1 MGKKEENAEALQS
14 LAGEQNTD
22 GVSFNAKEMIT
33 KNAEAKTVIRYA
45 DRVTIKLLKN
55 TKYQKAGKVY
65 APHKVKAIA
74 LVEQG
79 IAEYVK

>member
-1 MGKKEENAEALQS
+1 MAKENKEEKALQS
-14 LAGEQNTD
+14 LAGEQNAN
-22 GVSFNAKEMIT
+22 GVSFDAKEMIS

-45 DRVTIKLLKN
+45 DRVKVKLIKD
-55 TKYQKAGKVY
+55 TKYQKSGKVY
-65 APHKVKAIA
+65 SPHKVKAIA